1 MKRLIRLSALDL
13 KKLEEDYLKMIEK
26 ENQSSLNISPEKTT
40 YKLTDNTKN
49 DDVKTFYAVPGNLIE
64 YDDNQV
70 DTNPRGGIPGPWAA
84 SLRWIGR

>member
-1 MKRLIRLSALDL
+1 MKRLIRLSALDM

-26 ENQSSLNISPEKTT
+26 ENQSSSPSNKQT
-40 YKLTDNTKN
+40 YKLTDKTEMN
-49 DDVKTFYAVPGNLIE
+49 DDKKTFFPSSGLLIE